1 MRNDR
6 TEAKG
11 RAGAEEKYM
20 RTSRGRGM
28 KSRGVGGIVVMTA
41 LVLAAVSLFAGTA
54 MGQDSLSAQEIEAY
68 YQEKERALVA
78 QAREFLNKEGF
89 ADSGVMLT
97 RILDADGS
105 REYTL
110 TVHHGKI
117 DRMCMEDREL
127 LMAELEK
134 MVFEDEDC
142 NFKHEFFINQ

>member
-20 RTSRGRGM
+20 RKRSGRGM

-105 REYTL
+105 ANL
-110 TVHHGKI
+110 W
-117 DRMCMEDREL
+117 
-127 LMAELEK
+127 
-134 MVFEDEDC
+134 
-142 NFKHEFFINQ
+142 